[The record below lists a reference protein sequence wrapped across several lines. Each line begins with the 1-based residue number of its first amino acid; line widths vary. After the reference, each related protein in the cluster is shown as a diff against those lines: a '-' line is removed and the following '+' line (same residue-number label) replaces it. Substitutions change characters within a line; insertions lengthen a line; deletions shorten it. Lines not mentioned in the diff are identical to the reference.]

1 VSRPARGRPLFATDL
16 DRTLIYSAAAAGLGA
31 EAGEEDVAAA
41 DPLEG
46 AVGVEVYDG
55 RTISYVT
62 AGFPALL
69 RALAE
74 RCDVVPVTT
83 RTRQQHA
90 RITLFDERG
99 PEWAIVANGGHLLHH
114 GEPDAAWEAAA
125 RQRIAH
131 TVRADLDAV
140 AAHVG
145 EAAAP
150 WIDHVRRADDFFAY
164 TLVDRAAMPLGA
176 AEELAGW
183 LGERGWRLSVQGRK
197 LYAVPAALS
206 KGAAVR
212 ELADRLG
219 STTVLAAGDSLLDQ
233 ELLDVA
239 DIAIRPAHGELA
251 TAGYPARVVTQASGI
266 VAGEEIL
273 GVVAALLSRR

>member
-1 VSRPARGRPLFATDL
+1 MSRSSGGRPLFATDL

-31 EAGEEDVAAA
+31 EVGEEDVAAA
-41 DPLEG
+41 DPLAG
-46 AVGVEVYDG
+46 AVGVEQYEG

-62 AGFPALL
+62 PGFGGLL

-74 RCDVVPVTT
+74 RCTVVPVTT
-83 RTRQQHA
+83 RTRQQYG
-90 RITLFDERG
+90 RITLFDPPG
-99 PEWAIVANGGHLLHH
+99 PAWAIVANGGHLLHH
-114 GEPDAAWEAAA
+114 GEPDPAWEAAA
-125 RQRIAH
+125 RQRIAD
-131 TVRADLDAV
+131 TVLASLDEV
-140 AAHVG
+140 AAQV
-145 EAAAP
+145 AAAARP

-164 TLVDRAAMPLGA
+164 TLVDRAAMPFGA

-183 LGERGWRLSVQGRK
+183 LEAQGWRLSVQGRK

-212 ELADRLG
+212 ELADRLAA
-219 STTVLAAGDSLLDQ
+219 SVVLAAGDSLLDE
-233 ELLDVA
+233 ELLAAA

-251 TAGYPARVVTQASGI
+251 ERGRPAAVVTASRGI

-273 GVVAALLSRR
+273 CAVAALLSRR